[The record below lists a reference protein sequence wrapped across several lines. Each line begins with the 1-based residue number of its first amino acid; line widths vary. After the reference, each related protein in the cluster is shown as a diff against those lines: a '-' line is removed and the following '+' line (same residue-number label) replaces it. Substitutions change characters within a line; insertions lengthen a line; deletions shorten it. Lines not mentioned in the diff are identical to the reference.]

1 MQLQRVCHNTL
12 RWLISFS
19 LGLMYQLP
27 FGTQL
32 TDALVRVLHDAA
44 VQCLDGHPDF
54 LPDLT
59 WCTSFRNGQ
68 PVEHWAI
75 SAFSRSYTR
84 DEHLFDVDGVTIF
97 VGPDAQARAAGHLL
111 DWQP

>member
-1 MQLQRVCHNTL
+1 MHR
-12 RWLISFS
+12 
-19 LGLMYQLP
+19 LP

-32 TDALVRVLHDAA
+32 TDALVRILRHAS
-44 VQCLDGHPDF
+44 VQCLDGHSDF

-75 SAFSRSYTR
+75 SAFSRSYMR
-84 DEHLFDVDGVTIF
+84 DEFLFTVDGVTICI
-97 VGPDAQARAAGHLL
+97 GPEAQARATGHVL
-111 DWQP
+111 DWRDGVGVVQIDTPET